1 MTPAEFRAALPAFA
15 DEEKFPESMLALWL
29 DFAAAQVPAERWGNL
44 RSQGVLFL
52 AAHHLTL
59 VAAAS
64 KAADGTGG
72 LEAAS
77 GGVTSE
83 SKTVG
88 SVSKSVSRSGG
99 AAGIDPRG
107 GQYNDTSW
115 GRQYWAL
122 ASTIGAG
129 GLVL

>member
-1 MTPAEFRAALPAFA
+1 MTPATFRTLLPAFA
-15 DEEKFPESMLALWL
+15 DGESFPDAMLIPWL
-29 DFAAAQVPAERWGNL
+29 DFAAAQVPAARWGGL
-44 RSQGVLFL
+44 RAQGVAFL

-64 KAADGTGG
+64 KAGDGTGG
-72 LEAAS
+72 LDVAA
-77 GGVTSE
+77 GGVVSD

-88 SVSKSVSRSGG
+88 GVSKSTSRSGG
-99 AAGIDPRG
+99 AAGADPRA

-122 ASTIGAG
+122 AVTIGAG
-129 GLVL
+129 GVVV